1 MNPHITNF
9 VLLLIVGLP
18 EKSSLYKCH
27 NNRAYNPNTLKIFSN
42 CDIMDELN
50 RIFDC
55 FTHLSGNKSFTRG
68 NNIVLLVNL
77 AFFKIFVA
85 RQKIGV
91 VTEQ

>member
-1 MNPHITNF
+1 MNPHITSF
-9 VLLLIVGLP
+9 VLLLIV
-18 EKSSLYKCH
+18 KRH
-27 NNRAYNPNTLKIFSN
+27 NNRAYNPNKLQIFLN
-42 CDIMDELN
+42 CDRMDELN
-50 RIFDC
+50 CIFDC
-55 FTHLSGNKSFTRG
+55 FTHLCSNKSFTRG